1 MRTHGPPIRVWG
13 PSRWRW
19 PRRVLARPARVYSA
33 FATFFGAA
41 VGVVLLTNQ
50 LWLPGAVLLGL
61 VSAAVL
67 LVAGALLTRPHV
79 TLADRHAWGDID
91 KSCRAIAAAWPDIG
105 GVSGARDV
113 TPAID
118 SARWDL
124 ARLIAE
130 RARLSDASNDA
141 KFAEYGLEPDD
152 SLRGD
157 LAGRRDQVTRRLAST
172 DAQIAD
178 RIGRLRSLAEH
189 CAHFARDRD
198 AMIRAPRKARR
209 AREALERADAAI
221 RDVSE
226 WDVRTDPAIGLSERT
241 EAVLTAYRELAAEP
255 WAARRI

>member
-1 MRTHGPPIRVWG
+1 
-13 PSRWRW
+13 
-19 PRRVLARPARVYSA
+19 
-33 FATFFGAA
+33 
-41 VGVVLLTNQ
+41 
-50 LWLPGAVLLGL
+50 
-61 VSAAVL
+61 
-67 LVAGALLTRPHV
+67 
-79 TLADRHAWGDID
+79 
-91 KSCRAIAAAWPDIG
+91 
-105 GVSGARDV
+105 
-113 TPAID
+113 
-118 SARWDL
+118 
-124 ARLIAE
+124 
-130 RARLSDASNDA
+130 LSDASNDA